1 MLTMSI
7 PGWWDFSLWLLYL
20 QILQICIFKIEYT
33 QFCNH
38 IIHLKISFVFCY
50 FNIMLGRK
58 NGRVLIAWIF
68 VVN

>member
-1 MLTMSI
+1 MASI
-7 PGWWDFSLWLLYL
+7 FTNFTNLY
-20 QILQICIFKIEYT
+20 IYKFYNEYT